1 MENISVAVQK
11 ADFYNLESF
20 DKYKWLVFIQAA
32 FFAYILSF
40 ISSMN
45 FSIVR
50 SVWGKPKLQNQANIL
65 LCVLLI
71 IETLFYAQFTITSTG
86 MMLSGKIWLNR
97 TTCKLYLFFV
107 LGTMFLPHILLTLAA
122 IEKFT
127 YIVFPFKYERIF
139 SLEKT
144 IMYLILCFIFIII
157 FLIITCVTADDIS
170 FSPTYLACFL
180 DRHDMN
186 TAAALYGVITM
197 INAVFQVG
205 MFSFTITKMKISKHL
220 KLADHHMYTRLWK
233 NALNLFTMTILNISS
248 CVLFLVF
255 FNIDV
260 PSIFRRISCIYIK
273 SVMPFADTLIILL
286 GNKSIR
292 KSIMFRNKIRTV

>member
-1 MENISVAVQK
+1 MENISVPVIK

-20 DKYKWLVFIQAA
+20 DKYKWLVLIQAA

-40 ISSMN
+40 VSSMS

-50 SVWGKPKLQNQANIL
+50 SVWCKPQLQNQANIL
-65 LCVLLI
+65 LCILII
-71 IETLFYAQFTITSTG
+71 IETLFYAEFTMTSTG

-97 TTCKLYLFFV
+97 TTCKLHSFFV
-107 LGTMFLPHILLTLAA
+107 LGSMFLTHILLTLAA

-139 SLEKT
+139 SIQKT
-144 IMYLILCFIFIII
+144 LLYLILCYSFIIV
-157 FLIITCVTADDIS
+157 FLIITCVAAVDIS

-180 DRHDMN
+180 DRYNMN
-186 TAAALYGVITM
+186 TAAAVYVVIAV

-205 MFSFTITKMKISKHL
+205 IFSFTISKMKSSKQSQ
-220 KLADHHMYTRLWK
+220 LADHLMYTQLLK
-233 NALNLFTMTILNISS
+233 NALNLFTMTILNISI
-248 CVLFLVF
+248 CLLFLVF
-255 FNIDV
+255 FNIEV
-260 PSIFRRISCIYIK
+260 PSILRRISVIYIK
-273 SVMPFADTLIILL
+273 SVMPFADTLLILL

-292 KSIMFRNKIRTV
+292 KSIMFRNKITTV